1 MVSMSSFGNM
11 NAKMKHQLRFLTPT
25 PSKRKLFFLC
35 GDLLIFTFALLLAF
49 NLRFD
54 FSFPQPY
61 RQQFPRFLAIF
72 VTVKFFTFSLFKL
85 YDITWR
91 FVSLNEIWNICKA
104 TFLAF
109 IACGTI
115 LYFGHQQQ
123 FFVPM
128 PRSVLLIDFFL
139 TLIFSVLVRGS
150 KRIYLEKI
158 LQRSNPSVSRKAV
171 IIGAGRAGEQLA
183 RDLNRRIRE
192 LPYQPVAFLD
202 DDPRKIGSLIHGIR
216 VEGDL
221 SAIFRLAPQK
231 NISVA
236 IIAISSA
243 TASTL
248 RKIVKLLKSAGIDDI
263 RVLSSIIDSSQAIE
277 LTLGDLRN
285 LQIEDL
291 LGRDVVAIDYQSI
304 GTYLQNKRVLITGA
318 AGSIGREIARQTL
331 NFQPSHL
338 ILLEID
344 ETELCALDNNLGI
357 SPHAQIT
364 SVVGDVRDQ
373 VKMQRL
379 FARYQ
384 PEVIFHAAACKQVP
398 IMESNADEALH
409 TNIIGTHNIALQ
421 ARKYGAEKFILIS
434 TDKAVNPT
442 SVMGATKRI
451 AEYLCTSFNQEA
463 GKTQFLAVRFG
474 NVMGSRG
481 GVLELFLEQLK
492 NGGPLT
498 VTHPEMKRYFMTI
511 PEAVSLVLQS
521 VTLATGGEVFVLDM
535 GDPLSIVT
543 LAEEVIRLNGMEPYT
558 DIDIEFIGVRPG
570 EKLFEELLTAEEG
583 TQTTCHRKI
592 FTANISTI
600 YNYRQTS
607 EIVKRC
613 RKLIQQ
619 TNLDNEMVK
628 QFLHQYVSTYAG
640 VETVNFVKAQ
650 RRILNQA
657 TSNKTA

>member
-1 MVSMSSFGNM
+1 M
-11 NAKMKHQLRFLTPT
+11 RFPVPT
-25 PSKRKLFFLC
+25 PQKRKLFFLC
-35 GDLLIFTFALLLAF
+35 GDLFIFTLSLYLAY

-54 FSFPQPY
+54 FTFPQPY
-61 RQQFPRFLAIF
+61 RNQFPKFLIIF
-72 VTVKFFTFSLFKL
+72 MVIKFSTFSLFKL

-91 FVSLNEIWNICKA
+91 FVSLNEIWNIFKA

-109 IACGTI
+109 IICATL
-115 LYFGHQQQ
+115 LYFGRHQQ
-123 FFVPM
+123 FFIPF
-128 PRSVLLIDFFL
+128 PRSVLLMYFFL
-139 TLIFSVLVRGS
+139 TLIFSVLIRGS

-158 LQRSNPSVSRKAV
+158 LQRAKPSISRKAV

-221 SAIFRLAPQK
+221 NTIFRLAPQK
-231 NISVA
+231 NITVA

-248 RKIVKLLKSAGIDDI
+248 RRIVKLLKNAGINDI
-263 RVLSSIIDSSQAIE
+263 SVLSSIIDSSQAIE

-285 LQIEDL
+285 LRIEDL
-291 LGRDVVAIDYQSI
+291 LGRDVVAVDYRRI
-304 GTYLQNKRVLITGA
+304 GTYLKNKRVLITGA
-318 AGSIGREIARQTL
+318 AGSIGSEITHQVL

-344 ETELCALDNNLGI
+344 ETELYNLDNCLG
-357 SPHAQIT
+357 SNQQTQIT
-364 SVVGDVRDQ
+364 YVVGDIRDQ
-373 VKMQRL
+373 AKMQRL

-398 IMESNADEALH
+398 IMESNADEAVN
-409 TNIIGTHNIALQ
+409 TNIIGTYNIAFQ
-421 ARKYGAEKFILIS
+421 ARKYQAEKFILIS

-451 AEYLCTSFNQEA
+451 AEYLCTSFNQE

-521 VTLATGGEVFVLDM
+521 VTLAKGAEVFVLDM
-535 GDPLSIVT
+535 GNPLSIVT

-558 DIDIEFIGVRPG
+558 DMDIEFIGVRPG

-583 TQTTCHRKI
+583 TQITCHRKI
-592 FTANISTI
+592 FTANISTV
-600 YNYRQTS
+600 YNYRQIN
-607 EIVKRC
+607 EIVRQC
-613 RKLIQQ
+613 RNLIQQ
-619 TNLDNEMVK
+619 PNLDNEEVK
-628 QFLHQYVSTYAG
+628 KFLHQYVKTYAN

-650 RRILNQA
+650 RRILNQES
-657 TSNKTA
+657 SNKTA

>member
-1 MVSMSSFGNM
+1 
-11 NAKMKHQLRFLTPT
+11 MKILIPT
-25 PSKRKLFFLC
+25 PKKRKLFFLC
-35 GDLLIFTFALLLAF
+35 GDLVIFTFSLYLAF
-49 NLRFD
+49 NLRFE
-54 FSFPQPY
+54 FSLPQIY
-61 RQQFPRFLAIF
+61 QHQFLKFLPFFIAI
-72 VTVKFFTFSLFKL
+72 KLISFSLFKL

-91 FVSLNEIWNICKA
+91 FVSLNEVWNICKA

-109 IACGTI
+109 IVCSTI
-115 LYFGHQQQ
+115 LFFGRQHQ
-123 FFVPM
+123 FFIPF
-128 PRSVLLIDFFL
+128 PRSILLMDFFL
-139 TLIFSVLVRGS
+139 TLVFSVLVRGS

-158 LQRSNPSVSRKAV
+158 IPRAKPSAARKAV
-171 IIGAGRAGEQLA
+171 IIGAGRAGEQIA

-202 DDPRKIGSLIHGIR
+202 DDQRKIGSLIHGIR

-221 SAIFRLAPQK
+221 NSIYRLVPK
-231 NISVA
+231 KKITVA

-248 RKIVKLLKSAGIDDI
+248 RRIVKLLKSAGIDDI

-291 LGRDVVAIDYQSI
+291 LGRDVVAIDYQMI
-304 GTYLQNKRVLITGA
+304 GSYLHNKRVLITGA
-318 AGSIGREIARQTL
+318 AGSIGSEITRQAL

-344 ETELCALDNNLGI
+344 ETELYNLDNNLGI
-357 SPHAQIT
+357 NQQTQIT
-364 SVVGDVRDQ
+364 SVVGDIRDQ

-398 IMESNADEALH
+398 IMESNADEAVNS
-409 TNIIGTHNIALQ
+409 NIIGTYNIAFQ
-421 ARKYGAEKFILIS
+421 ARKYEAEKFILIS

-451 AEYLCTSFNQEA
+451 AEYLCTSFNHEE
-463 GKTQFLAVRFG
+463 GNTRFLAVRFG
-474 NVMGSRG
+474 NVLGSRG

-492 NGGPLT
+492 NGRPLT

-521 VTLATGGEVFVLDM
+521 VTLAKGGEVFVLDM

-583 TQTTCHRKI
+583 TRTTCHRKI
-592 FTANISTI
+592 FTANISNI
-600 YNYRQTS
+600 YNYRQIN
-607 EIVKRC
+607 EIVRRC
-613 RKLIQQ
+613 RNLIQQ
-619 TNLDNEMVK
+619 TDLDNEKVK
-628 QFLHQYVSTYAG
+628 NFLHQYVKTYAD

-650 RRILNQA
+650 RRTLNQA
-657 TSNKTA
+657 DSNKTA

>member
-1 MVSMSSFGNM
+1 
-11 NAKMKHQLRFLTPT
+11 MKFPVPT
-25 PSKRKLFFLC
+25 PQKRKLFFLC
-35 GDLLIFTFALLLAF
+35 GDLLIFTFALFLAF
-49 NLRFD
+49 NLRFE
-54 FSFPQPY
+54 FNLPQIY
-61 RQQFPRFLAIF
+61 QHQFLKFLAIF
-72 VTVKFFTFSLFKL
+72 ISIKLITFSLFKL

-109 IACGTI
+109 IICGTI
-115 LYFGHQQQ
+115 LYFGRQQQ
-123 FFVPM
+123 FFIPF
-128 PRSVLLIDFFL
+128 PRSVLLMDFFL

-158 LQRSNPSVSRKAV
+158 IPRTKSSTSSKAV
-171 IIGAGRAGEQLA
+171 IIGAGRAGEQIA

-202 DDPRKIGSLIHGIR
+202 DDQRKIGSLIHGIR

-221 SAIFRLAPQK
+221 NTIFRLAPQK
-231 NISVA
+231 KITVA

-248 RKIVKLLKSAGIDDI
+248 KRIVKLLKDAGIHDI

-291 LGRDVVAIDYQSI
+291 LGRDVVAIDYQMI
-304 GTYLQNKRVLITGA
+304 GTYLQHKRVLITGA
-318 AGSIGREIARQTL
+318 AGSIGSEITRQAL

-344 ETELCALDNNLGI
+344 ETELYNLDNNLGI
-357 SPHAQIT
+357 NQQTKIT
-364 SVVGDVRDQ
+364 SVVGDIRDQ
-373 VKMQRL
+373 AKMQRL

-398 IMESNADEALH
+398 IMESNADEAVNS
-409 TNIIGTHNIALQ
+409 NIIGTYNVAFQ
-421 ARKYGAEKFILIS
+421 AHKYGAEKFILIS

-451 AEYLCTSFNQEA
+451 AEYLCTSFNQE
-463 GKTQFLAVRFG
+463 GETQFLAVRFG

-521 VTLATGGEVFVLDM
+521 VTLAGGGEVFVLDM
-535 GDPLSIVT
+535 GKPLSIVT
-543 LAEEVIRLNGMEPYT
+543 LAEEVIRLKGMEPYT

-583 TQTTCHRKI
+583 TRATCHRKI
-592 FTANISTI
+592 FTANISTV
-600 YNYRQTS
+600 YNYQQIN
-607 EIVKRC
+607 EIVQRC
-613 RKLIQQ
+613 RKLTQQ
-619 TNLDNEMVK
+619 TNLDNENVK
-628 QFLHQYVSTYAG
+628 KFLHRYVKTYAG

-650 RRILNQA
+650 RRTLNQVS
-657 TSNKTA
+657 SNKTA

>member
-1 MVSMSSFGNM
+1 M
-11 NAKMKHQLRFLTPT
+11 RFPVPT
-25 PSKRKLFFLC
+25 PQKRKLFFLC
-35 GDLLIFTFALLLAF
+35 GDLFVFTLALYLAF

-54 FSFPQPY
+54 FTFPQPY
-61 RQQFPRFLAIF
+61 RHQFPKFLIIF
-72 VTVKFFTFSLFKL
+72 MSIKFSTFSLFRL

-109 IACGTI
+109 IICGTL
-115 LYFGHQQQ
+115 LYFGHQQE
-123 FFVPM
+123 FFIPF
-128 PRSVLLIDFFL
+128 PRSVLLMDFFL
-139 TLIFSVLVRGS
+139 TLIFSVLIRGS

-158 LQRSNPSVSRKAV
+158 LQRAKSSISRKAV

-202 DDPRKIGSLIHGIR
+202 DDQRKIGSLIHGIR

-221 SAIFRLAPQK
+221 NTIFRLAPQK

-248 RKIVKLLKSAGIDDI
+248 RRIVKLLKNAGINDI

-291 LGRDVVAIDYQSI
+291 LGRDVVAVDYRRI
-304 GTYLQNKRVLITGA
+304 GTYLKNKRVLITGA
-318 AGSIGREIARQTL
+318 AGSIGSEITHQAL
-331 NFQPSHL
+331 NFQPSQL

-344 ETELCALDNNLGI
+344 ETELYNLDNHLG
-357 SPHAQIT
+357 SNQQTQIT
-364 SVVGDVRDQ
+364 YVVGDIRDQ
-373 VKMQRL
+373 AKMQRL

-398 IMESNADEALH
+398 IMESNADEAVN
-409 TNIIGTHNIALQ
+409 TNIIGTYNIAFQ
-421 ARKYGAEKFILIS
+421 AHKYKAEKFILIS

-451 AEYLCTSFNQEA
+451 AEYLCTSFNQE

-481 GVLELFLEQLK
+481 GVLELFLEQIK

-521 VTLATGGEVFVLDM
+521 VTLARGGEVFVLDM

-583 TQTTCHRKI
+583 TQITCHRKI
-592 FTANISTI
+592 FTANISTV
-600 YNYRQTS
+600 YNYRQIN
-607 EIVKRC
+607 EIVQHC
-613 RKLIQQ
+613 RNLIQQ
-619 TNLDNEMVK
+619 PNLDNEK
-628 QFLHQYVSTYAG
+628 IKKFLHQYVKTYAG

-657 TSNKTA
+657 SSNKTA

>member
-1 MVSMSSFGNM
+1 MS
-11 NAKMKHQLRFLTPT
+11 AKMKRQLRFLAPT
-25 PSKRKLFFLC
+25 PGKRKLFFLC

-61 RQQFPRFLAIF
+61 RQQFPRFLIIF

-158 LQRSNPSVSRKAV
+158 IHRNGNSSASKAV

-183 RDLNRRIRE
+183 RDLNRRTRE
-192 LPYQPVAFLD
+192 LSYHPVAFLD
-202 DDPRKIGSLIHGIR
+202 DDQRKIGSLIHGIR
-216 VEGDL
+216 VEGNL
-221 SAIFRLAPQK
+221 NSIFKLAPQK
-231 NISVA
+231 NITSA
-236 IIAISSA
+236 IIAIPSA

-248 RKIVKLLKSAGIDDI
+248 RKIVKLINNAGIKDI

-291 LGRDVVAIDYQSI
+291 LGRDVVEIDCQMI
-304 GTYLQNKRVLITGA
+304 GSYLQNKKVLITGA
-318 AGSIGREIARQTL
+318 AGSIGSEITHQAL
-331 NFQPSHL
+331 NFQPSQL

-344 ETELCALDNNLGI
+344 ETELYNLENKLGNNR
-357 SPHAQIT
+357 PTRIT
-364 SVVGDVRDQ
+364 SVVGDIRDQ
-373 VKMQRL
+373 AKMQRL

-409 TNIIGTHNIALQ
+409 TNILGTYNIALQ

-434 TDKAVNPT
+434 SDKAVNPT

-451 AEYLCTSFNQEA
+451 TEYLCTSFNQETD
-463 GKTQFLAVRFG
+463 KTQFLTVRFG

-481 GVLELFLEQLK
+481 GVLELFTEQLK
-492 NGGPLT
+492 DGGPLT

-511 PEAVSLVLQS
+511 PEAVSLVLQA
-521 VTLATGGEVFVLDM
+521 VTLAKGGEVFVLDM

-583 TQTTCHRKI
+583 TRATCHRKI
-592 FTANISTI
+592 FTANINTI
-600 YNYRQTS
+600 YNYRQIH
-607 EIVKRC
+607 EMVRRC
-613 RKLIQQ
+613 RRLIQQ
-619 TNLDNEMVK
+619 TTLDNQEVK
-628 QFLHQYVSTYAG
+628 NFLHQYVETYSG

-650 RRILNQA
+650 RRILNQKI
-657 TSNKTA
+657 NNVTA

>member
-1 MVSMSSFGNM
+1 M
-11 NAKMKHQLRFLTPT
+11 T
-25 PSKRKLFFLC
+25 
-35 GDLLIFTFALLLAF
+35 I
-49 NLRFD
+49 
-54 FSFPQPY
+54 
-61 RQQFPRFLAIF
+61 
-72 VTVKFFTFSLFKL
+72 KFITFSLFKL

-115 LYFGHQQQ
+115 LYFGHQQE
-123 FFVPM
+123 FFIPF
-128 PRSVLLIDFFL
+128 PRSVLLMDFFL

-158 LQRSNPSVSRKAV
+158 LQRAKSSASRKAV

-202 DDPRKIGSLIHGIR
+202 DDQRKIGSLIHGIR

-221 SAIFRLAPQK
+221 NSIFQLVPQK
-231 NISVA
+231 NITVA
-236 IIAISSA
+236 VIAISSA

-248 RKIVKLLKSAGIDDI
+248 RRIVKLLKNAGINDI
-263 RVLSSIIDSSQAIE
+263 RVLPSIIDSSQAIE

-291 LGRDVVAIDYQSI
+291 LGRDVVEIDCQLI
-304 GTYLQNKRVLITGA
+304 GAYLQNKRVLITGA
-318 AGSIGREIARQTL
+318 AGSIGSEITRQAL
-331 NFQPSHL
+331 NFLPSHL

-344 ETELCALDNNLGI
+344 ETELYYLDNNLG
-357 SPHAQIT
+357 ANQQTKIT
-364 SVVGDVRDQ
+364 SVVGDIRDQ
-373 VKMQRL
+373 AKMQRL

-384 PEVIFHAAACKQVP
+384 PDVIFHAAACKQVP
-398 IMESNADEALH
+398 IMESNADEAVNS
-409 TNIIGTHNIALQ
+409 NIIGTYNIAFQ
-421 ARKYGAEKFILIS
+421 ARKYEAEKFILIS

-463 GKTQFLAVRFG
+463 GKTRFLAVRFG

-481 GVLELFLEQLK
+481 GVLELFVEQLK

-521 VTLATGGEVFVLDM
+521 VTLAKGGEVFVLDM

-583 TQTTCHRKI
+583 TRATCHRKI
-592 FTANISTI
+592 FTANISTV
-600 YNYRQTS
+600 YNYRQIN
-607 EIVKRC
+607 EIVRRC
-613 RKLIQQ
+613 RKLTQQ
-619 TNLDNEMVK
+619 KNLDNEDVK
-628 QFLHQYVSTYAG
+628 RFLHQYLKTYAG
-640 VETVNFVKAQ
+640 VETVNFIKAQ
-650 RRILNQA
+650 RRSLNQA
-657 TSNKTA
+657 NSSKMA